1 MKLRRSI
8 VLIVTICFGL
18 LITVLFV
25 TTRTLTSKKFND
37 LEDELIKSNSRR
49 SLNAITGITSSLDI
63 LVADWANW
71 DDTYKFVQDGNED
84 YIVSNLPVETFK
96 SQQNNLIIL
105 LNSNKEL
112 VWGQYL
118 PPGEEKLMPLVPGTR
133 KLLHSLIG
141 DPHLNK
147 DGTGFSGIISLHDTL
162 FIISCKPVL
171 TSNYAGPST
180 GWLIMAK
187 AIDSETV
194 EELRQRTE
202 LDIALFNNGSQSLPD
217 NLKHGMKNNSDSKVF
232 PLIEK
237 TNDSLRCTG
246 QLLDLKGNNVAFMVV
261 TSPRNIY
268 SSGMQVSQTLLMII
282 LSSGALTG
290 LLLLLLLENKIL
302 KRIANLNNQVI
313 SVQDTDSSSFTPL
326 AGKDEIS
333 TLSRSILKM
342 LHILRKN
349 FSELQEMQQFLSTSE
364 ERYKTLFMNTG
375 NACVVISE
383 DITIQLANQE
393 FYTIMNIPEGE
404 SVENR
409 SLSDFIHPEELERM
423 TKWHYLRRQPGVQPP
438 GSYEIRYIDHNG
450 RIRNGILTVALIP
463 GTSNSSCSLLDI
475 TDHKEAEKELKQK
488 AFYDSL
494 TGLPNRQ
501 LFNDRLKHAID
512 NARRNQTIVGVL
524 LLDIDEFKYVN
535 DSLGHHAGDVVL
547 QCIADRIGKAIRTS
561 DTLARLGGDEFVI
574 IIEAPQDINGLFVI
588 ADKIIA
594 DFITPHFVENH
605 EFHLGVSL
613 GIAVYPDAGE
623 NPEELLKNAD
633 LAMHESKQKGKNTY
647 HLYTHDLN
655 DKAQRRM
662 LLDRDLRQAI
672 ATDNFEVYYQ
682 PKVLLDNEKIYGME
696 ALVRGKNIDG
706 SIIAPGE
713 FIPYAEAN
721 RLIIPI
727 DLFVLKKACGQTAQW
742 LKDGLGPLI
751 ISVNISTKHFRNG
764 DFVSQVANIL
774 HETGLPASCLE
785 LEITE
790 TAMMKDFDQT
800 ISSLMRFKDI
810 GVAISLDDF
819 GTGYSSLNYLHNL
832 PIQTLKIDKSFIDH
846 ICEEHSSTLEL
857 VKIIISIADAMK
869 IKVVAEGV
877 ETKDQQRTLQA
888 IGCSKAQGYL
898 FSKPVPSG
906 NFYDLLVLQNK
917 KS

>member
-1 MKLRRSI
+1 
-8 VLIVTICFGL
+8 L

-25 TTRTLTSKKFND
+25 TTQTLTYKKFND
-37 LEDELIKSNSRR
+37 LDDELINSNLRR
-49 SLNAITGITSSLDI
+49 SLNAVAGITSSLNI

-71 DDTYKFVQDGNED
+71 DDTYKFVQDGNEE

-96 SQQNNLIIL
+96 SLQNNLIIL

-118 PPGEEKLMPLVPGTR
+118 PPGEEKLMPLVPGTK

-171 TSNYAGPST
+171 TSNHTGPST
-180 GWLIMAK
+180 GWMIMAK
-187 AIDSETV
+187 ALDSETI

-202 LDIALFNNGSQSLPD
+202 LDLALFKNDSPSLPD
-217 NLKHGMKNNSDSKVF
+217 NLKHVMKNNSGSKVF

-246 QLLDLKGNNVAFMVV
+246 QLLDLKGDNVAFMVV

-268 SSGMQVSQTLLMII
+268 SSGMQVSRTLLMII

-302 KRIANLNNQVI
+302 RRIANLNDQVI
-313 SVQDTDSSSFTPL
+313 SVQDTDPSSFTPL

-349 FSELQEMQQFLSTSE
+349 FSELQEMQQFLSASE

-375 NACVVISE
+375 NACAVVAE

-393 FYTIMNIPEGE
+393 FYTIMKIPKGE
-404 SVENR
+404 RVENR
-409 SLSDFIHPEELERM
+409 SFLDFMHPEEVERM
-423 TKWHYLRRQPGVQPP
+423 RKWHYLRRQKGVHPP
-438 GSYEIRYIDHNG
+438 PPRSYETRYMDHNG
-450 RIRNGILTVALIP
+450 RMRYAIFTVALIP
-463 GTSNSSCSLLDI
+463 GTLNSSCSLLDI
-475 TDHKEAEKELKQK
+475 TDHKKAEEELRKK

-524 LLDIDEFKYVN
+524 LLDIDEFKNVN

-547 QCIADRIGKAIRTS
+547 QCIADRISKSIRTS

-574 IIEAPQDINGLFVI
+574 IIEAPPDIDGLFLM
-588 ADKIIA
+588 ADKIIT
-594 DFITPHFVENH
+594 DFMTPYFIENH
-605 EFHLGVSL
+605 EFYLGVSV
-613 GIAVYPDAGE
+613 GIAIYPDTGE

-633 LAMHESKQKGKNTY
+633 LAMYESKQKGKNRY
-647 HLYTHDLN
+647 NLYTPDLN

-672 ATDNFEVYYQ
+672 ATENFEVFYQ
-682 PKVLLDNEKIYGME
+682 PKVLLDNEGIYGME
-696 ALVRGKNIDG
+696 ALVRGKKIDG
-706 SIIAPGE
+706 SIMAPGE
-713 FIPYAEAN
+713 FIPYAEVN
-721 RLIIPI
+721 GLITPI
-727 DLFVLKKACGQTAQW
+727 DLYVLKKACGQTAQW
-742 LKDGLGPLI
+742 LRDGLGPLI

-764 DFVSQVANIL
+764 DFVAQVANIL

-785 LEITE
+785 LEVTE

-800 ISSLMRFKDI
+800 IFSLMRFREM
-810 GVAISLDDF
+810 GVAVSLDDF

-846 ICEEHSSTLEL
+846 ICDEHSSTLEL
-857 VKIIISIADAMK
+857 VKIIISIASAMK
-869 IKVVAEGV
+869 IQVVAEGV

-888 IGCSKAQGYL
+888 IGCGKAQGYL

-906 NFYDLLVLQNK
+906 NFHDLLLKNK
-917 KS
+917 KFIPSSELN